1 MRSRARKI
9 KKIKVKDSGNDL
21 QEEQVDVDDLD
32 DLDEKDTTVTGILNR
47 LRYHRDSV
55 TATEWSSLYD
65 MRLKNIEKLKKHE
78 ELKFL
83 LEKWTLYSKSQEY
96 VR

>member
-1 MRSRARKI
+1 MRSRARII

-32 DLDEKDTTVTGILNR
+32 EKDTTVAGILNR
-47 LRYHRDSV
+47 LRYQRDSV

-65 MRLKNIEKLKKHE
+65 MRLKNIEKLKKQE
-78 ELKFL
+78 ELKIL